1 MLAFSIQCA
10 TICFIIQILS
20 KPFLVKYFGEILSFD
35 NIGIL
40 FSTTDSYLAQNFA
53 PPENNGQI
61 FSTFNRTKFSSYRF
75 SQGLSLL
82 DARAKMLDHLRAGLM
97 HIEEASPGCLGG
109 GEGGRVVRDQEVAL
123 LTHL

>member
-1 MLAFSIQCA
+1 MFAFSIECA

-53 PPENNGQI
+53 HPEKTPGI
-61 FSTFNRTKFSSYRF
+61 FPALFTLSDTIWDIFKTGKQRDYLHMVEI
-75 SQGLSLL
+75 SQFVCAVYSLKNCL
-82 DARAKMLDHLRAGLM
+82 WVQGGYLLV
-97 HIEEASPGCLGG
+97 LGG
-109 GEGGRVVRDQEVAL
+109 YLGG
-123 LTHL
+123 